1 MKYLKT
7 LVFHFYKPIIFLN
20 LLFTLG
26 SLYQGV
32 VFGLAAMP
40 IAILIKL
47 FGYFVTVSYQY
58 FFEPKS
64 YFYFRNA
71 GYSARQMY
79 TYTFALDFL
88 IYIILSLPSHFIHYV
103 IITNIKG

>member
-1 MKYLKT
+1 MKRLKT
-7 LVFHFYKPIIFLN
+7 LVFHFYRPVIFMN

-32 VFGLAAMP
+32 LFGAASLP
-40 IAILIKL
+40 IAIAIKL

-79 TYTFALDFL
+79 AYTFTLDFL
-88 IYIILSLPSHFIHYV
+88 IYIILSIPAHLIHYA
-103 IITNIKG
+103 IFTNIKG